1 MLRYAP
7 MRVVHDVVGHEGPW
21 VLTQH
26 AMALMIF
33 SAAMLGAV
41 AVLSVPFSIGLC
53 GLRGLW
59 IPAVLLIPLSLQGWG
74 LRVLRRAEST
84 LPR

>member
-1 MLRYAP
+1 MTTTGHDADLRDTQRALAI
-7 MRVVHDVVGHEGPW
+7 MILAVG
-21 VLTQH
+21 V
-26 AMALMIF
+26 
-33 SAAMLGAV
+33 LGAV

-84 LPR
+84 LPG

>member
-1 MLRYAP
+1 MSTVSHDASLRDIQ
-7 MRVVHDVVGHEGPW
+7 R
-21 VLTQH
+21 
-26 AMALMIF
+26 ALAIMIF
-33 SAAMLGAV
+33 AVGVLGAV
-41 AVLSVPFSIGLC
+41 AVLSVPFSIGLY

>member
-1 MLRYAP
+1 MTTTGHDADLRDTQRALAI
-7 MRVVHDVVGHEGPW
+7 MILAVG
-21 VLTQH
+21 V
-26 AMALMIF
+26 
-33 SAAMLGAV
+33 LGAV
-41 AVLSVPFSIGLC
+41 AVLPVPFSIGLY

>member
-1 MLRYAP
+1 MILA
-7 MRVVHDVVGHEGPW
+7 VG
-21 VLTQH
+21 V
-26 AMALMIF
+26 
-33 SAAMLGAV
+33 LGAV
-41 AVLSVPFSIGLC
+41 TILSVPFSIGLY

-59 IPAVLLIPLSLQGWG
+59 LPAVLLIPLALQAWA